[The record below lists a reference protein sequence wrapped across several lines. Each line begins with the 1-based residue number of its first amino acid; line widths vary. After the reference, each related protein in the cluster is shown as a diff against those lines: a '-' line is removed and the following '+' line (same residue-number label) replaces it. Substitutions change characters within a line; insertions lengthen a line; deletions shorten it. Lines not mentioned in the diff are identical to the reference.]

1 VAQESLITRIYR
13 AAIRSGDDY
22 ITIEETI
29 ALPPTA
35 SDADISQAVDTGLR
49 IFRAQQAAVE
59 AQVASIRDAHP
70 AAPVRIADP
79 EAPASEKQRSYL
91 EYLVTTLELPDAQ
104 MQTTLREHGTSY
116 ETLTKGQA
124 SEIIDRLKGQ
134 LDGRSST
141 PASDNN
147 APAPTN
153 AQAEI
158 AVATPTPAPAAP
170 TPAVAPANRDG
181 TPASTR
187 QIAAL
192 QRVAGQHGVDLLAEV
207 RSRFGAGSLDDLN
220 VTEAGALLQ
229 ELQNRPTRK

>member
-1 VAQESLITRIYR
+1 MAQESLITRIYR

-91 EYLVTTLELPDAQ
+91 EYLVTTLELPDAH

-116 ETLTKGQA
+116 ETLTKSQA

-134 LDGRSST
+134 LDGRGAAPT
-141 PASDNN
+141 SDNN
-147 APAPTN
+147 APAATN

-158 AVATPTPAPAAP
+158 AVATPAPAPTPAPAA
-170 TPAVAPANRDG
+170 ASANRDG
-181 TPASTR
+181 APASTR

>member
-1 VAQESLITRIYR
+1 MAQESLITRIYR

-134 LDGRSST
+134 LDGRGSA
-141 PASDNN
+141 PASDTA
-147 APAPTN
+147 APASTN

-158 AVATPTPAPAAP
+158 AVATPAPAPAP
-170 TPAVAPANRDG
+170 TPAAASANRDG

>member
-1 VAQESLITRIYR
+1 MAQESLITRIYR

-134 LDGRSST
+134 LDGRGSA
-141 PASDNN
+141 PASDTA
-147 APAPTN
+147 APASTN

-158 AVATPTPAPAAP
+158 AVATPAPAP
-170 TPAVAPANRDG
+170 TPAPVAASANRDG
-181 TPASTR
+181 APASTR